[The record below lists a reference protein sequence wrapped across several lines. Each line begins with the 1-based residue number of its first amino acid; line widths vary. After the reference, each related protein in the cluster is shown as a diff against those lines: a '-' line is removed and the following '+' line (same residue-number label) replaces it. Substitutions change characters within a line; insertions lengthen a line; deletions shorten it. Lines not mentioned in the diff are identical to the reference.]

1 MTFILALTALIFL
14 VFLISYLKDPRKLIN
29 GLLFNIFL
37 SFLMLSIVYLAFL
50 TENKFLMVLVGIFFI
65 FIIFI
70 LLFGIYVLIIALLI
84 NAKIVLKHES
94 KSKANLLTLFL
105 ALALIAHLIFSFTI
119 PELYLT
125 KPLKPLFGALTFI
138 EIYFVFDIFNFLS
151 ISLLYKFRRN
161 KLNQDFIIVL
171 GSGLI
176 GDRVPPL
183 LASRINKAIE
193 FYRNQSRVNNPP
205 KIIFSGGQGSDEKIS
220 EALAM
225 QKYAIDAGIP
235 IEDTILENKSRNT
248 LQNMKFSNNIMDK
261 LMGNVKYNCVFVTN
275 NFHVFRAS
283 LYARKVGLKA
293 QGIGSKT
300 ALYYLPNAMI
310 REYIAIVV
318 MNKKRNLIII
328 SLILIACLLI
338 YLLNFFVTKTL

>member
-1 MTFILALTALIFL
+1 MTFILILTAIAFLIFL
-14 VFLISYLKDPRKLIN
+14 VSYFIDPRKLIN

-37 SFLMLSIVYLAFL
+37 ALLMLSIVYLAFS
-50 TENKFLMVLVGIFFI
+50 TENKFLMILVGIYFI

-70 LLFGIYVLIIALLI
+70 MLFGVYVLIIALLI
-84 NAKIVLKHES
+84 NSKIVLKRES
-94 KSKANLLTLFL
+94 KSPANLLTLFL
-105 ALALIAHLIFSFTI
+105 ALALIAHLIFSFTR
-119 PELYLT
+119 PELYLSE
-125 KPLKPLFGALTFI
+125 PLKPLFGALTFI
-138 EIYFVFDIFNFLS
+138 EIYFIFDIFNFLS

-193 FYRNQSRVNNPP
+193 FYRKQSRINNPP

-235 IEDTILENKSRNT
+235 IEDTILEDKSKNT
-248 LQNMKFSNNIMDK
+248 LQNMKFSKNIMDK
-261 LMGNVKYNCVFVTN
+261 LMGSTKYNCVFVTN

-283 LYARKVGLKA
+283 LYAKKVGLRA

-338 YLLNFFVTKTL
+338 YLLDFFVTKTL

>member
-14 VFLISYLKDPRKLIN
+14 VFLLSYFKDPRKLVN

-37 SFLMLSIVYLAFL
+37 IFLMISIIYLAFL
-50 TENKFLMVLVGIFFI
+50 TENKLLMILVGIFFI
-65 FIIFI
+65 FIVLI
-70 LLFGIYVLIIALLI
+70 LLFGIYALIIALLI

-105 ALALIAHLIFSFTI
+105 AIALIAHLILSFVEPQLYFS
-119 PELYLT
+119 EYLR
-125 KPLKPLFGALTFI
+125 PLFSTFTFI
-138 EIYFVFDIFNFLS
+138 EIYFIFDIFNFLS
-151 ISLLYKFRRN
+151 ISFLYKFKKN

-193 FYRNQSRVNNPP
+193 FYKRQSRVNNPP
-205 KIIFSGGQGSDEKIS
+205 KIIFSGGQGPDEKIS

-225 QKYAIDAGIP
+225 QRYALDCGIP
-235 IEDTILENKSRNT
+235 IEATLLEDKSKNT
-248 LQNMKFSNNIMDK
+248 LQNMSFSKNIINKIIGNN
-261 LMGNVKYNCVFVTN
+261 KYNCVFVTN

-283 LYARKVGLKA
+283 LYAKKVGLKS

-318 MNKKRNLIII
+318 MNKKRNLIVIT
-328 SLILIACLLI
+328 LILILCLI
-338 YLLNFFVTKTL
+338 VYLLGFFVTKTL